1 MYGLTL
7 VAKEFNM
14 SYKEIA
20 ETIGVTPQTLN
31 DWIKGKRKIPQL
43 RLEQLVELFKLD
55 EKYFLKEEN
64 HFTEVERLEI
74 RLQYLKNTNKLI
86 EDLEVSEYRFW
97 SNQNEI
103 NRLTNII
110 ENKRLL
116 LRLEQLISK
125 VGRIGEYDYN
135 KDSTENYF
143 LLEKIEYVLR
153 NENDNKDLVEKL
165 RSLFKKIKLEN

>member
-1 MYGLTL
+1 MYGLAL

-14 SYKEIA
+14 SYKELA
-20 ETIGVTPQTLN
+20 ETIGVKPQTLN

-43 RLEQLVELFKLD
+43 RLNQLVEIFKLD

-86 EDLEVSEYRFW
+86 EDLAVSKYRFW

-125 VGRIGEYDYN
+125 VGLIGEYDYN
-135 KDSTENYF
+135 KKSTDNYY

-153 NENDNKDLVEKL
+153 NENKNKELIEKL
-165 RSLFKKIKLEN
+165 RDIFKNIKLET